1 MTTLVVVVVA
11 GLLVALALW
20 TVVARDAFL
29 AAGGFIAYG
38 LLLALVWVR
47 LHGVD
52 VALTE
57 AAIGGGLT
65 GALLLGAVGRL
76 RGTEAATWAER
87 SGAGVRAVALL
98 LSVGVAGAL
107 VLCVLA
113 LPEPAPTLAPQVV
126 QHMPATGVGNPITGV
141 LLAFR
146 ALDTLLEAIV
156 LVIALIGVWSL
167 APDGAWGGRPG
178 PRYRADPDGILA
190 YFARLLPPIGIV
202 VGVYLF
208 WAGAD
213 HPGGKFQSATIL
225 AAMWMLVQMAGIA
238 DSPRTDHRGLR
249 FGIVVGPLV
258 FVAIGLA
265 GLWSAGVFLAY
276 PPEWAKPMIV
286 VVEVALLPTLVLV
299 LALLMNGAPARS
311 AAADPARSADADDTR
326 GTDTRL
332 ARDRVAGGGGDDRA
346 QAQGLGR

>member
-1 MTTLVVVVVA
+1 MTTVVSLVVVA
-11 GLLVALALW
+11 LLLWLALW

-29 AAGGFIAYG
+29 AVAGFVVYG

-47 LHGVD
+47 LAGID

-87 SGAGVRAVALL
+87 SGPGMRAFAALL
-98 LSVGVAGAL
+98 SLAVSAVLA
-107 VLCVLA
+107 LCVLL
-113 LPEPAPTLAPQVV
+113 LPEPAPTLAPLVV
-126 QHMPATGVGNPITGV
+126 PNLPATGVANPITGV

-167 APDGAWGGRPG
+167 APDRFWGGRPG
-178 PRYRADPDGILA
+178 PRYSADPNGILA
-190 YFARLLPPIGIV
+190 YLARVLPPMGIVIGI
-202 VGVYLF
+202 YLF

-225 AAMWMLVQMAGIA
+225 AAMWMLVQMAGLA
-238 DSPRTDHRGLR
+238 DAPRIDNRWVR
-249 FGIVVGPLV
+249 VGIVAGPLL
-258 FVAIGLA
+258 FIAIGALGLPTA
-265 GLWSAGVFLAY
+265 GAFLGY
-276 PPEWAKPMIV
+276 PPEWAKPMILAI
-286 VVEVALLPTLVLV
+286 EVALLPTLVLV
-299 LALLMNGAPARS
+299 LALLLNGAPARDD
-311 AAADPARSADADDTR
+311 AAQARSNPR
-326 GTDTRL
+326 
-332 ARDRVAGGGGDDRA
+332 
-346 QAQGLGR
+346 